1 MKTLSNPKNQRPK
14 YPVGRCS
21 PLVRLAALVGCVMMA
36 LWLVSQGGDEEK
48 AEISRVM
55 TPADHFTNGSGS
67 MNKPDKVP
75 SMPKLVQSSE
85 PLSSFSEARTA
96 AEKGALADALI
107 GQGTEAAIQEWG
119 RALLAETD
127 PDCQR
132 AMLDSL
138 DTLNGEAAIEMITQL
153 VEISED
159 PAVILAVTRALSRL
173 ATPDT
178 IEYLSEIYARATEN
192 PECQQRVLDVLGSIR
207 NPAAVAG
214 LVMVANQPELG
225 HQFTGQAF
233 ESLGKIGDPAS
244 LLAMRSAFDTLS
256 PENFAQRQQVLQAI
270 SSIQNPASSAMLA
283 DLATNSLQPLIAS
296 AAAEAMKNL
305 HAHTSANPDASAQEL
320 IAK

>member
-14 YPVGRCS
+14 YSVGRCS

-36 LWLVSQGGDEEK
+36 LWLVSQGGHEEK
-48 AEISRVM
+48 AEISPVM

-67 MNKPDKVP
+67 MIKPDTVP

-96 AEKGALADALI
+96 SEKRALADALI

-132 AMLDSL
+132 AMLESL

-159 PAVILAVTRALSRL
+159 PVVTLAVTRALSRL

-178 IEYLSEIYARATEN
+178 VEYLSEIYARATEN
-192 PECQQRVLDVLGSIR
+192 PACQQRVLDVVGSIR

-225 HQFTGQAF
+225 SAFTSQAF
-233 ESLGKIGDPAS
+233 AGLGRIGDPTC
-244 LLAMRSAFDTLS
+244 LLAISSAYQTLA
-256 PENFAQRQQVLQAI
+256 PEHFVQRHQALHAI
-270 SSIQNPASSAMLA
+270 ASIQNP
-283 DLATNSLQPLIAS
+283 DSLSL
-296 AAAEAMKNL
+296 L
-305 HAHTSANPDASAQEL
+305 QEL
-320 IAK
+320 AANATMPAIAVVAADALQNMLNGQVVVK